1 MERPDTIDLETAT
14 RDTIEEVSKIFSI
27 GCPCDGEIGQK
38 TFQVTM
44 TFFASCVFNRNLSAE
59 HVKVGAWHLTCLTI

>member
-38 TFQVTM
+38 IFQVTM
-44 TFFASCVFNRNLSAE
+44 TFFASCVSTEIFLQSMSRLALGILL
-59 HVKVGAWHLTCLTI
+59 V